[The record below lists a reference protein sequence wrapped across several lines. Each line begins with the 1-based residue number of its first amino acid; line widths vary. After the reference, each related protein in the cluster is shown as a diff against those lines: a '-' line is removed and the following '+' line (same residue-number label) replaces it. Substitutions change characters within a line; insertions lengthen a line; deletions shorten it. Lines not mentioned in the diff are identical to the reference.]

1 MSMVCEIPSV
11 EGYKN
16 MNQRT
21 SGLNFAN
28 YVSDEGKKI
37 FFYKIGLIGPSRVGK
52 TSIVAALLDE
62 AKAALAQSYVSIA
75 PFVDEDYISPTK
87 ERIRNTILDIEAG
100 LDFSTFEPT
109 GRGTADPFI
118 FDLVMTIATGE
129 EEAQLRLAILDYPG
143 GWLENPPQG
152 RQKEWDN
159 CQQWI
164 QESSV
169 IIVPIDANLI
179 MEADNMDRA
188 KASRELL
195 EVSRVEELVGGWA
208 KGRWSKGESG
218 LLLFAPVK
226 CETYFD
232 DNGGKKNKSEELY
245 KRICKYYIS
254 VIEAAK
260 QEMSE
265 KEEATEETT
274 RQNDIVKTIK
284 QKLSPPKPSTYTIE
298 YHPVDTIGCIE
309 LATANWEYNDKG
321 ELTLN
326 CQYLVRNGNNFAA
339 TRKPLGAIGL
349 LNSICK
355 QMVEN
360 RQNSGIFRRFG
371 DWFLG
376 TDKLLA
382 NAINKLSQQKPGSRF
397 KQIASGN
404 IAKRG

>member
-1 MSMVCEIPSV
+1 
-11 EGYKN
+11 

-28 YVSDEGKKI
+28 YVSDEGKKT

-52 TSIVAALLDE
+52 TSIIAALLDE
-62 AKAALAQSYVSIA
+62 AKAALAKSYVSIA
-75 PFVDEDYISPTK
+75 PFVDENNISPTK
-87 ERIRNTILDIEAG
+87 ERIRNTILDIESG
-100 LDFSTFEPT
+100 LDFCTFEPT

-129 EEAQLRLAILDYPG
+129 EEKKAQLRLAILDYPG

-159 CQQWI
+159 CQEWI

-179 MEADNMDRA
+179 MEADNKDRA

-195 EVSRVEELVGGWA
+195 EVSRVEELVRGWA
-208 KGRWSKGESG
+208 KGRWSKEESG
-218 LLLFAPVK
+218 LLLFVPVK
-226 CETYFD
+226 CETYFN
-232 DNGGKKNKSEELY
+232 DNGGNNDKSEILY
-245 KRICKYYIS
+245 QRICRYYID
-254 VIEAAK
+254 VIQAAE

-265 KEEATEETT
+265 KEEAREETSQ
-274 RQNDIVKTIK
+274 QNNMMNMFKM
-284 QKLSPPKPSTYTIE
+284 SPPKPSTYTIE

-309 LATANWEYNDKG
+309 LANANWNEYGNG
-321 ELTLN
+321 QLTLN

-339 TRKPLGAIGL
+339 TRKPLGTIGL

-371 DWFLG
+371 DWFLR
-376 TDKLLA
+376 TNKLLA
-382 NAINKLSQQKPGSRF
+382 NAIDKLSQQEPGSRF

>member
-1 MSMVCEIPSV
+1 
-11 EGYKN
+11 

-28 YVSDEGKKI
+28 YASDEGKKI

-52 TSIVAALLDE
+52 TSIIAALLDE
-62 AKAALAQSYVSIA
+62 AKAALAKSYVSIA

-109 GRGTADPFI
+109 GRGTSDPFI

-129 EEAQLRLAILDYPG
+129 EEKKAQLRLAILDYPG
-143 GWLENPPQG
+143 GWLQNPPQG
-152 RQKEWDN
+152 QEEWKN

-179 MEADNMDRA
+179 MEADNKDRA

-195 EVSRVEELVGGWA
+195 EVSRVEELVRDWS
-208 KGRWSKGESG
+208 KGRWSKEESG
-218 LLLFAPVK
+218 LLLFVPVK
-226 CETYFD
+226 CETYFN
-232 DNGGKKNKSEELY
+232 DNGGNNDKSEQLY
-245 KRICKYYIS
+245 KRICRYYID
-254 VIEAAK
+254 VIQAAQ

-265 KEEATEETT
+265 KEEAREETPQ
-274 RQNDIVKTIK
+274 QNNMMNMFKM
-284 QKLSPPKPSTYTIE
+284 SSPKPSTYTIE

-309 LATANWEYNDKG
+309 LANANWNEYGNG
-321 ELTLN
+321 QLSLN
-326 CQYLVRNGNNFAA
+326 CQYLVRNGNNFAPE
-339 TRKPLGAIGL
+339 RKPLGTIGL

-360 RQNSGIFRRFG
+360 RQNRGIFGRLWDRV
-371 DWFLG
+371 LG
-376 TDKLLA
+376 NDKLLA
-382 NAINKLSQQKPGSRF
+382 NAIDKLSQQEPGSRF